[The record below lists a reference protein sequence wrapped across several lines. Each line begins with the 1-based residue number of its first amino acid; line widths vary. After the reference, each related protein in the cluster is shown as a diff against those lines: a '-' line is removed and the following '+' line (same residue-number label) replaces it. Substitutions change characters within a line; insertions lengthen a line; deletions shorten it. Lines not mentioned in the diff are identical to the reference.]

1 MTPNKL
7 TLQTRRPRED
17 DPGAVEFG
25 WWIVSDGRVHLVDQD
40 GTKTG
45 TSRSLPE
52 GADPKLVATKM
63 LRGKIG
69 ARNSDFNRPL
79 RYPRMVY

>member
-1 MTPNKL
+1 MTPQKL

-25 WWIVSDGRVHLVDQD
+25 WWIVSDGRVHLVDEN
-40 GTKTG
+40 GNKTS
-45 TSRSLPE
+45 TSRPLPD
-52 GADPKLVATKM
+52 GADPQILAVRM

-69 ARNSDFNRPL
+69 ARNNSFNRPL
-79 RYPRMVY
+79 RYPKIGY